1 MAWHMG
7 TIRPTL
13 RFDLAGKRGCRVV
26 SGATFCH
33 LNELK
38 GTVLGACHLIT
49 LWSFLSTDPVLGIEH
64 MSLLARIRAS
74 TARPYT
80 HAATREFS
88 AIWSTSPLLP

>member
-38 GTVLGACHLIT
+38 GTVLGACHPMPSHHFVVISEYRSRT
-49 LWSFLSTDPVLGIEH
+49 GDRTHEPPRAH
-64 MSLLARIRAS
+64 TSLYR
-74 TARPYT
+74 
-80 HAATREFS
+80 
-88 AIWSTSPLLP
+88 